1 MIKFLIHRP
10 IAVIMTYLG
19 IIALGL
25 VAAKHLP
32 VTLVPDV
39 DIPRISVRIHAP
51 GYSARQIEAVM
62 LQRLRMHLMQ
72 VNNLHELRSE
82 ARDGSGLISLEL
94 DHGTNVDLAY
104 IEINEQVDKALP
116 GLPRDL
122 LRPAVIKASATD
134 IPIFFL
140 DITLKDTPVGGARS
154 TGAVSDQE
162 FLELSNFVDE
172 VIRRRLEQLPQVAMA
187 DLSGRSY
194 SEIVVTP
201 RMEMLRAM
209 GMPIS
214 VVEDAIVQGNLTLGN
229 IILRDK
235 QFQYHVRVGRQL
247 LGAADIGRLF
257 VHHQGRV
264 WQLSDLA
271 TIETRLSEPQGMVYS
286 QHNRSISLAIIQQSG
301 ARMQDLQRE
310 LHSLVQH
317 FQQDYPHLQFT
328 ITRDQTR
335 LLDITMAS
343 LTQTLVIGA
352 ILAFLVMFLF
362 LRDNRAPWLIMLTV
376 PTALVISLLFFHLV
390 GISIN
395 IISISGLILAVG
407 MMIDNSIIV
416 IDNISRLRKKEN
428 SLEQACVK
436 GANEVFTPLLS
447 SVLTTC
453 SVFVPL
459 IFISG
464 LAGAL
469 FFDQALAVSIGLM
482 ASLAVA
488 FTLIPVLYFAIH
500 KAKPVVG
507 ESLLMK
513 FNPINY
519 QKLYSKGFR
528 FVMRNQI
535 AVWIIFGLFLSMLV
549 VSTVVI
555 DRERLPNLE
564 RQAVLVWVDWNENIH
579 IDENRRRVNKL
590 LHSLGDEVI
599 QHAAQ
604 VGQQQF
610 LLENLRKTNPQQSLV
625 YILTRSERDLYIV
638 EDQIRNF
645 FSINYPNALVDMRE
659 DGNVFDQVFGD
670 RQPPLEVRLRPIKQ
684 PGPHLL
690 PHLQAT
696 LDTLRRALPHLD
708 IQPLPLRPNILFT
721 ANTELLTL
729 HQVEIASLTSSLR
742 RTFGENIVLSLP
754 TGGASL
760 PVKVGGGITGI
771 AQMSLA
777 GTVTNTVG
785 VEIPLNLL
793 IQRSMTKDLPTVMAG
808 PQGEYF
814 PVQLDIQQNQLE
826 STTQTI
832 RNSLRENG
840 FFEADLTGG
849 IFAQQELLSELLFIG
864 AVALMLLFFILA
876 AQFES
881 IKMPFIVLIEV
892 PLAISGALLMLMLFG
907 ATINLMSMIG
917 MVVTAGIVINDSI
930 LKIATI
936 NRLRTEGMSLIRA
949 LVTAGHY
956 RLKPILMTSITT
968 IFALLPVLFI
978 GGIGTDLQ
986 KPLALAVI
994 GGLGL
999 GTLVSLY
1006 FIPLFYF
1013 YLYRGRKV

>member
-1 MIKFLIHRP
+1 MIKFLIQRP

-25 VAAKHLP
+25 VAARHLP
-32 VTLVPDV
+32 VALVPDV
-39 DIPRISVRIHAP
+39 DIPRITVRLDAP
-51 GYSARQIEAVM
+51 GYPARQIESVM
-62 LQRLRMHLMQ
+62 LQRLRIHLMQ
-72 VNNLHELRSE
+72 VNNLNELRSE

-94 DHGTNVDLAY
+94 EHGTNVDLAY
-104 IEINEQVDKALP
+104 IEVNEQVDKALP
-116 GLPRDL
+116 GLPRDV

-134 IPIFFL
+134 IPVFFL
-140 DITLKDTPVGGARS
+140 DITLKSGTIDGTEA
-154 TGAVSDQE
+154 TAQISDRE
-162 FLELSNFVDE
+162 FLELSDFVGE

-187 DLSGRSY
+187 DLSGRSF

-201 RMEMLRAM
+201 HMEMLRAM
-209 GMPIS
+209 GMPVS
-214 VVEDAIVQGNLTLGN
+214 VVEEAIVQGNITLGN
-229 IILRDK
+229 IFLRDK

-271 TIETRLSEPQGMVYS
+271 AIETRLSEPQGMVYS
-286 QHNRSISLAIIQQSG
+286 HHNRSISLAIIQQAG
-301 ARMQDLQRE
+301 ARMQDLRRE

-317 FQQDYPHLQFT
+317 FQNDYPHLQFT

-352 ILAFLVMFLF
+352 MLAFLVMFLF

-376 PTALVISLLFFHLV
+376 PTALVISLLFFHLA

-416 IDNISRLRKKEN
+416 IDNISRLRKKEKC
-428 SLEQACVK
+428 LEQACVK

-469 FFDQALAVSIGLM
+469 FFDQALAVSIGLL

-488 FTLIPVLYFAIH
+488 FTLIPVLYFAFY
-500 KAKPVVG
+500 KAKPAKG
-507 ESLLMK
+507 ESFLVK
-513 FNPINY
+513 FNPIDY
-519 QKLYSKGFR
+519 QKLYTRGFR
-528 FVMRNQI
+528 LVMRNQV
-535 AVWIIFGLFLSMLV
+535 AVWIIFGLFLVFLV
-549 VSTVVI
+549 VFAAVI
-555 DRERLPNLE
+555 ERERLPRLE

-579 IDENRRRVNKL
+579 VDENRRRVNKL
-590 LHSLGDEVI
+590 LHTLGEEVI

-604 VGQQQF
+604 IGQQQF
-610 LLENLRKTNPQQSLV
+610 LLESLRKTNPQQSLV
-625 YILTRSERDLYIV
+625 YLLTLSERDLNMV
-638 EDQIRNF
+638 ESQVRDF
-645 FSINYPNALVDMRE
+645 FIKNYPNALVELRE
-659 DGNVFDQVFGD
+659 DGNVFDQIFGD
-670 RQPPLEVRLRPIKQ
+670 RQPPLEVKLRPVKT

-690 PHLQAT
+690 PHLRAT
-696 LDTLRRALPHLD
+696 LDTLRLALPHLD
-708 IQPLPLRPNILFT
+708 IEPLALRPNILFT
-721 ANTELLTL
+721 ANLELMTL
-729 HQVEIASLTSSLR
+729 HQVDMASLKSSLR
-742 RTFGENIVLSLP
+742 RSFGENMVVSLP
-754 TGGASL
+754 GSGASL
-760 PVKVGGGITGI
+760 PVKVGGGMAGI
-771 AQMSLA
+771 AEMNLA
-777 GTVTNTVG
+777 GTVTNKVG
-785 VEIPLNLL
+785 KEVPLNLL
-793 IQRSMTKDLPTVMAG
+793 IHRSTHSDLPLIVAG
-808 PQGEYF
+808 PQGEYY
-814 PVQLDIQQNQLE
+814 PVQLDIEQKRLE
-826 STTQTI
+826 ETTQTI
-832 RNSLRENG
+832 RNTLIGNG

-849 IFAQQELLSELLFIG
+849 IFARQELMRELLLIG

-881 IKMPFIVLIEV
+881 IRMPFIVLIEV
-892 PLAISGALLMLMLFG
+892 PLAISGALFMLLLFG
-907 ATINLMSMIG
+907 ATLNLMSMIG

-930 LKIATI
+930 LKIDTI
-936 NRLRTEGMSLIRA
+936 NRLRAGGMSLLRA
-949 LVTAGHY
+949 LITAGHY

-978 GGIGTDLQ
+978 SGLGTDLQ

-994 GGLGL
+994 GGLGF
-999 GTLVSLY
+999 GTLVSLF

-1013 YLYRGRKV
+1013 YLYRRKG